1 MNLNF
6 EGNEAK
12 LQETTIHTK
21 TGTRI
26 PLELIANKKDGTME
40 LVFSIVVDGKQWAKS
55 DNVTRA
61 FVLFNLM
68 KDHLTEYTD
77 YIKD

>member
-6 EGNEAK
+6 EGTEAK
-12 LQETTIHTK
+12 LQDTTIQTK
-21 TGTRI
+21 TGERI

-40 LVFSIVVDGKQWAKS
+40 LVFSILVDGIEWLKA

-61 FVLFNLM
+61 FIMYNLM
-68 KDHLTEYTD
+68 KDHITEYTD
-77 YIKD
+77 YMKD